1 MTTVNGIASAPAPAF
16 GAQAAPGAVSVATA
30 LSTLK
35 LKPGSTVAISD
46 SLANIQKNLDALN
59 GVAGRITGLATTD
72 ATQQL
77 SISATGYQRNGA
89 ILALWGAGDGHT
101 VEVTNVSAANAT
113 SLVAAKPAWV
123 SSITVADGSS
133 NLARNLDALQTLA
146 AAGSL
151 RQIVHT
157 GPATAMKVTAAQVQA
172 NQGALSIIKNGAYA
186 LAVTD
191 ATVSDTLGLDGQAAL
206 GSNLKVKSIAVK
218 DGTDAI
224 EANLDALQRVG
235 LRLKSISQT
244 DTDNPITLTGAQVWQ
259 NAVTLG
265 KILTGYQL
273 DVVRATS
280 AQAAKLASNQKVVTI
295 AVADTAANI
304 ARRWALMDR
313 LADSLTSIEVT
324 DADNAVTITGSQLN
338 TGSAVLGK
346 FLSDGEHSYKLA
358 VTGVKAGE
366 AAAVAAIDNVS
377 SVKVSDTV
385 GNIVAALDD
394 LAAVNTQNLL
404 QGITITGKSQTLTL
418 GADRLL
424 GDPLA
429 VTQAVLGRITTGAY
443 RLAVTDVALQDLDD
457 IAANS
462 RVASMDVAGTGAEI
476 ASRLDSLYQLG
487 KKVTKI
493 QQSDAGSA
501 IDVTQAAF
509 ETRSGVLGK
518 IDGGYTLNVSGVTAS
533 KALATAL
540 NNHVATLSVADT
552 GKSLAAHWGGL
563 RSLGSTLAGVSK
575 TDAGSLSLTA
585 SAFLSGQNDGL
596 LGKFGAGQA
605 FSVTGARA
613 TQALQIGSLDAVDR
627 IDVADDGS
635 AVAAQMTGLATLQAA
650 GKLNR
655 ITLNTGAT
663 GIALHASQL
672 DAAQGVLGT
681 IQGGRYTLAVD
692 QVDVADA
699 AGLLAA
705 NSKIARLKVTGSA
718 AGIVDHLAGLA
729 AAGNKLVSVEQTDAA
744 DAVLALTADAFD
756 QYRSTLARI
765 AGGYQ
770 ADLSGVAAAKAATLA
785 DNLSVRSLK
794 VSDTGANLT
803 SGWGT
808 LGTLGSKLADIAQT
822 DEAPLQLT
830 MAQWASG
837 QSLAAR
843 FSSAL
848 AVSVSGAGVADIEDL
863 AGSDAVQQ
871 FQLSDIADAISSA
884 WGTLASQSKLTQIR
898 ITDPANALALS
909 AETFAA
915 SSDLMALIGDGSY
928 KLALSDV
935 AVGDVATLA
944 ANTHVSTMDVTGS
957 AEDVATN
964 FAALSGQSAL
974 KSITLS
980 DDNGSLSLSAAQVL
994 GGGATLA
1001 KITNAYQIAAT
1012 DVALADLADLQAL
1025 DEVSSLKLSDTA
1037 ANVTAAFDDVLSLG
1051 AMLAGIHFTDD
1062 TPVLALTQ
1070 SAWTAGAT
1078 ALAGVDGSYQ
1088 VDLSAVEA
1096 GSVATLADDA
1106 TVRQLSVAD
1115 GASAIA
1121 AQWSALVA
1129 AYGDGSGKLVALQL
1143 ADDNPLTLSEAQQT
1157 EGAAMIAALLPDE
1170 TIVTAG

>member
-1 MTTVNGIASAPAPAF
+1 MTTVNGIAPASAPAF
-16 GAQAAPGAVSVATA
+16 GTQAAPGAVSVATA

-59 GVAGRITGLATTD
+59 GLAGRITGLATTD
-72 ATQQL
+72 SSQQL
-77 SISATGYQRNGA
+77 SVGAAGYQRNGA
-89 ILALWGAGDGHT
+89 ILALWGAGDGNS
-101 VEVTNVSAANAT
+101 VEVTNVAAASAT
-113 SLVAAKPAWV
+113 SLVAARPSWV
-123 SSITVADGSS
+123 SSITVADGSG

-157 GPATAMKVTAAQVQA
+157 GPATAMKITAAQVQA

-186 LAVTD
+186 LSVTD

-244 DTDNPITLTGAQVWQ
+244 DTDNPITLSGAQVWQ

-265 KILTGYQL
+265 KILTSYQL

-280 AQAAKLASNQKVVTI
+280 AQAAQLAANQKVVTI

-304 ARRWALMDR
+304 ARRWGLMDR
-313 LADSLTSIEVT
+313 LEDSLTSIEVT
-324 DADNAVTITGSQLN
+324 DADNAVTITGEQLN
-338 TGSAVLGK
+338 AGSAVLGK

-358 VTGVKAGE
+358 VTGVKAGQ
-366 AAAVAAIDNVS
+366 AATVAALDNVS
-377 SVKVSDTV
+377 SVKVSDTAD
-385 GNIVAALDD
+385 NIVSALDD

-404 QGITITGKSQTLTL
+404 QGITLTGKSQTLTL
-418 GADRLL
+418 GAARLL

-462 RVASMDVAGTGAEI
+462 RVASMEVGGTGAEI
-476 ASRLDSLYQLG
+476 ASRLDSLFQLG
-487 KKVTKI
+487 RKVTKI
-493 QQSDAGSA
+493 QQSDSGTA

-509 ETRSGVLGK
+509 ETRSGVLGR
-518 IDGGYTLNVSGVTAS
+518 IDGGYTLNVSGVSAS

-540 NNHVATLSVADT
+540 NTHVATLSVADT

-596 LGKFGAGQA
+596 LGKFAAEQA
-605 FSVTGARA
+605 FSVTNASVA
-613 TQALQIGSLDAVDR
+613 QALQIGSLDAVDR
-627 IDVADDGS
+627 VDVLDDGS
-635 AVAAQMTGLATLQAA
+635 AVAEQMSELAALHTA

-663 GIALHASQL
+663 GIALHAGDL
-672 DAAQGVLGT
+672 DAAHDVLGT

-718 AGIVDHLAGLA
+718 AGIVDNLAGLA
-729 AAGNKLVSVEQTDAA
+729 AAGSKLVSVEQTDAA
-744 DAVLALTADAFD
+744 DTVLTLTGDAFD
-756 QYRSTLARI
+756 QNRTTLAKI

-770 ADLSGVAAAKAATLA
+770 ADLTDVAASKAASLA
-785 DNLSVRSLK
+785 DSLRVRSLK
-794 VSDTGANLT
+794 VSDTGANLA
-803 SGWGT
+803 SAWGA
-808 LGTLGSKLADIAQT
+808 LGSLGSKLADIAQT
-822 DEAPLQLT
+822 DEAPLQLK
-830 MAQWASG
+830 MSQWTAG
-837 QSLAAR
+837 QSVAAR
-843 FSSAL
+843 FSTTL
-848 AVSVSGAGVADIEDL
+848 AVSVSGAGVADIEAL
-863 AGSDAVQQ
+863 AGSDAVQH
-871 FQLSDIADAISSA
+871 FQLSDIADAISAA
-884 WGTLASQSKLTQIR
+884 WGDLASQSKLTQIR
-898 ITDPANALALS
+898 ISDPANPLAMS
-909 AETFAA
+909 AETFNA
-915 SSDLMALIGDGSY
+915 SADLLALIDGGSY
-928 KLALSDV
+928 QLALSDV

-944 ANTHVSTMDVTGS
+944 ANTHVSTMDATGS

-964 FAALSGQSAL
+964 FGALDGQAGL

-980 DDNGSLSLSAAQVL
+980 DDNGTLSLTAAQVL
-994 GGGATLA
+994 GGSATLG
-1001 KITNAYQIAAT
+1001 KITNPYQIAAT
-1012 DVALADLADLQAL
+1012 GVALADLADLQAV
-1025 DEVSSLKLSDTA
+1025 DELASLALSDSA
-1037 ANVTAAFDDVLSLG
+1037 ANVAAAFDDVLSLG
-1051 AMLAGIHFTDD
+1051 AMLSAMHFTDD

-1070 SAWTAGAT
+1070 SDWAAGAT
-1078 ALAGVDGSYQ
+1078 ALALVDGSYQ

-1096 GSVATLADDA
+1096 GSVAALADDA

-1115 GASAIA
+1115 GADAIA